1 MEGDFSVRLSL
12 FSLSVLKIGQPG
24 ERDLKWHREH
34 GTVNVT
40 SQANT
45 GTKGTLTQGGD
56 RCLTWIR
63 VCLSAFGRFLAWR
76 SASSHSFLTY
86 RQPEIRIK
94 KAFDFTDK
102 RHLKYKFILF
112 PLLSGAEFP
121 QIAFIT
127 AKSFVFKCFKLQRM
141 ANGRLI
147 SMRTTLKGFFK
158 AGQNT
163 SSPSPCDCGA
173 WSPAAPWPSGSDCAP
188 CRRRGSR
195 SKCQHRRWAGESA
208 RWLPIFEH
216 IWWVMSA
223 KNNRNSKAEHSLLH

>member
-1 MEGDFSVRLSL
+1 MAQGTWDSKRDVSGKHREKGNAHTGWGSVSYLDQSLPLSL
-12 FSLSVLKIGQPG
+12 WKVLSLTISFFPLFSYLQ
-24 ERDLKWHREH
+24 
-34 GTVNVT
+34 T
-40 SQANT
+40 T
-45 GTKGTLTQGGD
+45 GNQD
-56 RCLTWIR
+56 
-63 VCLSAFGRFLAWR
+63 
-76 SASSHSFLTY
+76 
-86 RQPEIRIK
+86 K

-102 RHLKYKFILF
+102 RHLKYKIILF

-127 AKSFVFKCFKLQRM
+127 AKSFVFKCFKFQWM

-147 SMRTTLKGFFK
+147 SMRTTLKSFFK

-208 RWLPIFEH
+208 GWLPIFEH
-216 IWWVMSA
+216 NMV
-223 KNNRNSKAEHSLLH
+223 RDVG